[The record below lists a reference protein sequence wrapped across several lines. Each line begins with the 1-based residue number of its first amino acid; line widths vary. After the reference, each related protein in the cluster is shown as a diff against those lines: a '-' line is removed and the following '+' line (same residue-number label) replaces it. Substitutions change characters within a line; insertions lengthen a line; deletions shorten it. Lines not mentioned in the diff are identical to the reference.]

1 MAPSY
6 PAGLAPS
13 DMRRAVGLLTVVV
26 RGWEEGEDPP
36 ESDSDS
42 EAVKA
47 CARGWV
53 DGLPSLGRG
62 WGVAPPNALCKFM
75 ATPSPGVGGAIEGPG
90 EPSTVDISFTSRRCR
105 GWGVGIFIRGR
116 VVELT
121 IERRKDFR
129 RV

>member
-1 MAPSY
+1 M
-6 PAGLAPS
+6 
-13 DMRRAVGLLTVVV
+13 
-26 RGWEEGEDPP
+26 
-36 ESDSDS
+36 
-42 EAVKA
+42 
-47 CARGWV
+47 

-129 RV
+129 RVCGVSGSSSSAASVELLFLGVANRSAGGVMRLKRALGRGKAGVGVNAKD